1 MTEAI
6 QSENLPATRVGWGEN
21 LKQGAIAVTILGV
34 LIGAGV
40 WYYERSH
47 TQKKADESDAKSFTE
62 GTPEAIAKSIHMALH
77 NDSREGGNM
86 KELRR
91 IISDLKSQEEWNLI
105 ATEYDNQYH
114 EELPRRMEEVLE
126 SSENLELIAIKSA
139 KPEKAGQKVAGDVL
153 YKAWAERFKYA
164 FDLKHVILFNGVDL
178 EAIQMVMR
186 EIPTQRAF
194 INVGVAYNKNKFGD
208 LLPTLKS
215 KLSTS
220 EYYDVMRQLTNKPK
234 A

>member
-1 MTEAI
+1 NMT
-6 QSENLPATRVGWGEN
+6 
-21 LKQGAIAVTILGV
+21 
-34 LIGAGV
+34 
-40 WYYERSH
+40 
-47 TQKKADESDAKSFTE
+47 
-62 GTPEAIAKSIHMALH
+62 
-77 NDSREGGNM
+77 
-86 KELRR
+86 ELRR
-91 IISDLKSQEEWNLI
+91 IMTDLKSQEEWDQI
-105 ATEYDNQYH
+105 ATKFNDEYG
-114 EELPRRMEEVLE
+114 EELPRTMEKILE

-139 KPEKAGQKVAGDVL
+139 KPLKAGQKVAGDVL

-220 EYYDVMRQLTNKPK
+220 EYYDVMKKLTDKPK